1 MSSTA
6 TATRPAVTGYDPEVR
21 FYATR
26 YNQGGRTV
34 YSLDLSLSQIAG
46 LIPAPDPATPQPGNR
61 RVTTS
66 HAAAFGNYVRSNE
79 HWVVPAIVLRGVS
92 QFDFETLESIEGT
105 EFGIISLP
113 FVALTEIHILDGQH
127 RILGIHL
134 ALRGIAAELEKSRNA
149 LNRAVKRVNPDDP
162 DTQEVVTDIQD
173 HVAVLNKQRIRFEKE
188 RASVQIFVEDGQTEY
203 QQMFYDI
210 ADNALGLPA
219 SVKAR
224 FDTRKAV
231 NRVLQDVLA
240 HPLLAGRV
248 DLEADRLGRSNPNL
262 LSAKHVVEIV
272 RTIAVGIEGRIGRR
286 VESELDERD
295 LLARSNKFFD
305 ILSESF
311 PLFKDMKS
319 GEISAA
325 DLRASSMIGSPVI
338 IRTLAG
344 VYQELRKRGV
354 SFVKIKKFFSDLDPF
369 LSRPA
374 SKDWV
379 ARTGGE
385 LFFEG
390 ALSPTSRR
398 QDLLALSQTMVQWAE
413 DRPAWLLDK

>member
-1 MSSTA
+1 MSTTA

-34 YSLDLSLSQIAG
+34 YSLDLSLAQIAG
-46 LIPAPDPATPQPGNR
+46 LIPAPDPSNPQPGNR

-66 HAAAFGNYVRSNE
+66 HAAAFGNYVRTNE
-79 HWVVPAIVLRGVS
+79 HWVVPAIVLRGIS
-92 QFDFETLESIEGT
+92 QFDFETLEAIEGT
-105 EFGIISLP
+105 EFGVISLP
-113 FVALTEIHILDGQH
+113 FVSLTEIHILDGQH
-127 RILGIHL
+127 RILGIHM
-134 ALRGIAAELEKSRNA
+134 ALRSIAAELEKSRTSLTRATKRLNA
-149 LNRAVKRVNPDDP
+149 DDP
-162 DTQEVVTDIQD
+162 DTQEIVTDIQD
-173 HVAVLNKQRIRFEKE
+173 RIAVLNKQRLRFEKE

-231 NRVLQDVLA
+231 NRVLQDVLL
-240 HPLLAGRV
+240 HPLLADRV
-248 DLEADRLGRSNPNL
+248 DLESDRLGRQNLHL
-262 LSAKHVVEIV
+262 LSAKHVVEII
-272 RTIAVGIEGRIGRR
+272 RTMAVGIEGRIGRR
-286 VESELDERD
+286 VEAELDERD
-295 LLARSNKFFD
+295 LLARTNKFFD
-305 ILSESF
+305 VLSESF
-311 PLFKDMKS
+311 PQFKDLKA

-325 DLRASSMIGSPVI
+325 DLRSSSMIGSPVVL
-338 IRTLAG
+338 RTLAG
-344 VYQELRKRGV
+344 TYQELRKHGV
-354 SFVKIKKFFSDLDPF
+354 SLVKIKKFFSDLAPF
-369 LSRPA
+369 MSRPA
-374 SKDWV
+374 TKDWV

-398 QDLLALSQTMVQWAE
+398 QDLLALSQMMVEWAE
-413 DRPAWLLDK
+413 NRPAWLPDK